1 MSLTPAQKT
10 TLKAAITANPTWA
23 AFPLN
28 GDGYFDLSVVLSAEA
43 ATPFWVWSTTADV
56 GAIRAAI
63 TWANLTPNDVP
74 DGTQTWMNRS
84 LQCQGKQF
92 NLQMIIPF
100 TGTLDA
106 SDPNLRGGLQDA
118 LTSIRSGA
126 GGAAQGA
133 GWPAV
138 QAVLARKARNV
149 EQILADTTNGNGSS
163 KSLAATMV
171 YEGSI
176 NSADVMDARNS

>member
-1 MSLTPAQKT
+1 MALTPAQKT

-28 GDGYFDLSVVLSAEA
+28 GDGYFDLAVVLSAEA
-43 ATPFWVWSTTADV
+43 TPAFWVWSTTADV

-100 TGTLDA
+100 TGVLNA
-106 SDPNLRGGLQDA
+106 SDANLRGGLQDA
-118 LTSIRSGA
+118 LTAIRSGA
-126 GGAAQGA
+126 GGASQGA
-133 GWPAV
+133 GWAAV

-176 NSADVMDARNS
+176 SQADVESARA